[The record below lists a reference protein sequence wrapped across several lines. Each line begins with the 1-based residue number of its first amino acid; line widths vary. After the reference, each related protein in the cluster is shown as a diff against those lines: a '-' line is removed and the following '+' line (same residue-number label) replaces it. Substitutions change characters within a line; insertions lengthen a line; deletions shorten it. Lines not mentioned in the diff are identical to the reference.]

1 MKTPEDFVK
10 QSKAGKPRR
19 DPRSHSE
26 ESKKKT
32 YNHPLDL
39 LVRVSLPPGVAHRN
53 LVAALE
59 PPAAGHLNLIVEV
72 ETVQH
77 PPELT
82 GQRVFPLG
90 ERGR

>member
-1 MKTPEDFVK
+1 MK

-19 DPRSHSE
+19 DPGSHGE
-26 ESKKKT
+26 IREATAKKGRKKT

-72 ETVQH
+72 EAVQH